1 MATVNFSVP
10 EQVKKLFNAAFS
22 GKNKSQVIADL
33 MVKAV
38 EERRRQKRRV
48 KAIDALLAIRRRAR
62 VVSDAQVRAARQRGR
77 P

>member
-33 MVKAV
+33 MAKAV
-38 EERRRQKRRV
+38 EEQRRQKRRA
-48 KAIDALLAIRRRAR
+48 KAVNALLSLRRKTAP
-62 VVSDAQVRAARQRGR
+62 VSDARIRAARRHGR

>member
-38 EERRRQKRRV
+38 EERRRQKRRA
-48 KAIDALLAIRRRAR
+48 KAIDALLTVRRRTMA
-62 VVSDAQVRAARQRGR
+62 VSDVQIRAARQRGR

>member
-38 EERRRQKRRV
+38 EERRRQKRRA

-62 VVSDAQVRAARQRGR
+62 VVSDAQARTARQRGR

>member
-38 EERRRQKRRV
+38 EQQRQQKRRT
-48 KAIDALLAIRRRAR
+48 KAIDALLTVRRRAMAA
-62 VVSDAQVRAARQRGR
+62 SDAQIRVARQRGR

>member
-62 VVSDAQVRAARQRGR
+62 VVSDAQVRTARQRGR

>member
-33 MVKAV
+33 MVQAV
-38 EERRRQKRRV
+38 EERRRQKRRA
-48 KAIDALLAIRRRAR
+48 KAIDALLAVRRRAM
-62 VVSDAQVRAARQRGR
+62 VVSDTRIRAVRQRGR

>member
-22 GKNKSQVIADL
+22 GKKSQVIADL

-38 EERRRQKRRV
+38 EERRGQKRRT
-48 KAIDALLAIRRRAR
+48 KAIDALLTVRRRTLA
-62 VVSDAQVRAARQRGR
+62 VSDVQIRAARQRGR

>member
-38 EERRRQKRRV
+38 EQQRQQKRRT
-48 KAIDALLAIRRRAR
+48 KAIDALLTVRRRAMA
-62 VVSDAQVRAARQRGR
+62 VSDTQIRAARQRGR

>member
-22 GKNKSQVIADL
+22 GKNKSQVIAEL
-33 MVKAV
+33 MTKAV
-38 EERRRQKRRV
+38 EEQRRQKRRA
-48 KAIDALLAIRRRAR
+48 KAVDALLNLRRKIAPI
-62 VVSDAQVRAARQRGR
+62 SDARIRAARRHGR